1 MFLSLWKVKPS
12 TLKLFG
18 YINNKQRR
26 GRGGHKKSTSLVLC
40 VLQIP
45 AQLTVNDIKYKID
58 DILLD
63 TSLIVANDGKDLK
76 SVAKMLMSTPSK
88 RIDR

>member
-1 MFLSLWKVKPS
+1 MKSLV
-12 TLKLFG
+12 TLI
-18 YINNKQRR
+18 INNV
-26 GRGGHKKSTSLVLC
+26 GGGGAWKSTRLVLFI
-40 VLQIP
+40 LQIP